1 MSIIEFETI
10 MNMNYNEFNERFQ
23 LWESGYEFVSILRGD
38 GEGERKREGDDC
50 LTVCDGVYAD
60 FLDWAYFNRHLLEFL
75 TMEDISELAP
85 SFYSHDRRW
94 YIVNKKDQ
102 SFRNIRFSLSPPALR
117 RSSLIT
123 NEEIHE
129 FLDDAFIGEE
139 WIGPF
144 PVSPN
149 IYLDE
154 HLLRDYLVDL
164 AISFLKV

>member
-10 MNMNYNEFNERFQ
+10 MNMNYNEFNERFK
-23 LWESGYEFVSILRGD
+23 LWESGYELVSILKGD
-38 GEGERKREGDDC
+38 REGERDDC
-50 LTVCDGVYAD
+50 LSVCDGVYAD

-75 TMEDISELAP
+75 TMEDIRELAP

-94 YIVNKKDQ
+94 YIVNKNDM
-102 SFRNIRFSLSPPALR
+102 SFKNIRFSLSPPTLQ

-123 NEEIHE
+123 SEEIHE
-129 FLDDAFIGEE
+129 FLDDAFIGKE
-139 WIGPF
+139 WVGPF

-154 HLLRDYLVDL
+154 DLLRKYLATCIL
-164 AISFLKV
+164 